1 LISRWQSKAAMT
13 DYADIDKVLSELR
26 HGHSCLLL
34 NENSA
39 GGMTGFVVVAAEHC
53 ESSHIAF
60 MARQARGLVCLA
72 MTPQR
77 CEELE
82 LPLMV
87 EGDDSMSPFTLSIE
101 AATGIDTGISAADR
115 ARTVRVAVDAAS
127 QPADL
132 VQPGHIFPIAAAVGG
147 VLTRTAPAEAAID
160 LTTLA
165 GLLPSAVFTE
175 VLDSEGAVAGAD
187 YLADFADRHELVV
200 GQVSDLVTYRL
211 ANQKTISAVRRG
223 RLESR
228 YGVFEVTAY
237 QDTTQGRVHLA
248 LTKGQIQSAT
258 PTLVRVHVTA
268 VFRDLVGTTL
278 DGHASWSFD
287 ASLKAIAE
295 SESGV
300 LVLLSKPETAEDL
313 LQGIDRLLGEP
324 EGDTLS
330 SQDAYNQIGMGA
342 QILRDLGVGQIRLM
356 GAPLTYNALAGFGLE
371 VVDFALPPDAPADH

>member
-1 LISRWQSKAAMT
+1 MT
-13 DYADIDKVLSELR
+13 EYADIDKVLSELR

-39 GGMTGFVVVAAEHC
+39 GGMTGFVMVAAEHC
-53 ESSHIAF
+53 EAEHIAF

-87 EGDDSMSPFTLSIE
+87 EGDDSLSPFTLSIE

-115 ARTVRVAVDAAS
+115 ARTVRVAVDASSQAS
-127 QPADL
+127 DL
-132 VQPGHIFPIAAAVGG
+132 VQPGHIFPIAAAAGG

-160 LTTLA
+160 LATLA
-165 GLLPSAVFTE
+165 GLLPSAVFAE
-175 VLDSEGAVAGAD
+175 VLDNNGAVADAD
-187 YLADFADRHELVV
+187 YLLGFADQHQLVV

-211 ANQKTISAVRRG
+211 ANQKTISPVRKG
-223 RLESR
+223 TLQTR
-228 YGVFEVTAY
+228 YGEFSATAY
-237 QDTTQGRVHLA
+237 QDTTQGRLHVA
-248 LTKGQIQSAT
+248 LTKGVIDAAK
-258 PTLVRVHVTA
+258 PTLVRVHVTS

-287 ASLKAIAE
+287 DSLKAIAE

-300 LVLLSKPETAEDL
+300 LVLLSKPEATDDL
-313 LQGIDRLLGEP
+313 LHDIDRLLGEP
-324 EGDTLS
+324 ERDKTGS
-330 SQDAYNQIGMGA
+330 PDAYNQIGMGA
-342 QILRDLGVGQIRLM
+342 QILRDLGVGQIRLL
-356 GAPLTYNALAGFGLE
+356 GAPLKYNALAGFGLE
-371 VVDFALPPDAPADH
+371 VVDFVTPPDAAESH

>member
-1 LISRWQSKAAMT
+1 MT
-13 DYADIDKVLSELR
+13 KYADIDKVLSELR

-39 GGMTGFVVVAAEHC
+39 GGMTGFVVVAGEPC
-53 ESSHIAF
+53 EPSHIAF

-127 QPADL
+127 QPVDL

-175 VLDSEGAVAGAD
+175 VLDGEGAVAGAD
-187 YLADFADRHELVV
+187 YLMDFADRHQLVV

-228 YGVFEVTAY
+228 YGVFDVTAY

-248 LTKGQIQSAT
+248 LTKGKVESAT

-324 EGDTLS
+324 EGETAS

-371 VVDFALPPDAPADH
+371 VVDFVLPPEAPADH

>member
-1 LISRWQSKAAMT
+1 MT

-324 EGDTLS
+324 EGDAVS

>member
-1 LISRWQSKAAMT
+1 
-13 DYADIDKVLSELR
+13 
-26 HGHSCLLL
+26 
-34 NENSA
+34 
-39 GGMTGFVVVAAEHC
+39 
-53 ESSHIAF
+53 
-60 MARQARGLVCLA
+60 
-72 MTPQR
+72 
-77 CEELE
+77 
-82 LPLMV
+82 
-87 EGDDSMSPFTLSIE
+87 
-101 AATGIDTGISAADR
+101 
-115 ARTVRVAVDAAS
+115 VAVDAAS

-132 VQPGHIFPIAAAVGG
+132 VQPGHIFPIAADVGG

-324 EGDTLS
+324 EGDTVS

>member
-1 LISRWQSKAAMT
+1 MT
-13 DYADIDKVLSELR
+13 EYADIGKLLSELR

-53 ESSHIAF
+53 EAQHIAF

-87 EGDDSMSPFTLSIE
+87 EGDDSLSPFTLSIE

-127 QPADL
+127 QASDL
-132 VQPGHIFPIAAAVGG
+132 VQPGHIFPIAAAAGG
-147 VLTRTAPAEAAID
+147 VLTRTAPAEAAMD
-160 LTTLA
+160 LATLA

-175 VLDSEGAVAGAD
+175 VLDNKGA
-187 YLADFADRHELVV
+187 LADAGYLTGFANQHQLVV
-200 GQVSDLVTYRL
+200 GLVSELVTYRL
-211 ANQKTISAVRRG
+211 ANQKTVRAVREGTLQTRH
-223 RLESR
+223 
-228 YGVFEVTAY
+228 GVFGATAY
-237 QDTTQGRVHLA
+237 QDTTQGRLHVA
-248 LTKGQIQSAT
+248 LTKGVIDAAK
-258 PTLVRVHVTA
+258 PTLVRVHVTS

-295 SESGV
+295 SEGGV
-300 LVLLSKPETAEDL
+300 LVLLSKPEATDDL
-313 LQGIDRLLGEP
+313 LHDIDRLSGAPASDKHGSL
-324 EGDTLS
+324 
-330 SQDAYNQIGMGA
+330 DAYNQIGMGA
-342 QILRDLGVGQIRLM
+342 QILRDLGVGQIRLL
-356 GAPLTYNALAGFGLE
+356 GAPLKYNALAGFGLE
-371 VVDFALPPDAPADH
+371 VVDFVAPPDAAESH

>member
-1 LISRWQSKAAMT
+1 MT

-87 EGDDSMSPFTLSIE
+87 ESDDSMSPFTLSIE

-187 YLADFADRHELVV
+187 YLADFADRHQLVV

-248 LTKGQIQSAT
+248 LTKGKVESAT

-278 DGHASWSFD
+278 DGYASWSFD

-324 EGDTLS
+324 EGETAS

-371 VVDFALPPDAPADH
+371 VVDFALPPEAPADH

>member
-1 LISRWQSKAAMT
+1 MT

-132 VQPGHIFPIAAAVGG
+132 VQPGHIFPIAADVGG

>member
-132 VQPGHIFPIAAAVGG
+132 VQPGHIFPIAADVGG

-324 EGDTLS
+324 EGDTVS

>member
-1 LISRWQSKAAMT
+1 MT
-13 DYADIDKVLSELR
+13 DYAEIDKVLSELR

-72 MTPQR
+72 LTPQR

-187 YLADFADRHELVV
+187 YLADFADRHQLVV

-248 LTKGQIQSAT
+248 LTKGKIQSAT

-324 EGDTLS
+324 EGDAAS
-330 SQDAYNQIGMGA
+330 SQDAYNEIGMGA
-342 QILRDLGVGQIRLM
+342 QILRDLGVGRIRLM

-371 VVDFALPPDAPADH
+371 VVDFALPPEAPADH

>member
-1 LISRWQSKAAMT
+1 MT

-187 YLADFADRHELVV
+187 YLVDFADRHELVV

-324 EGDTLS
+324 EGDTVS

>member
-1 LISRWQSKAAMT
+1 MT

-87 EGDDSMSPFTLSIE
+87 EGDDSMSHFTLSIE

-187 YLADFADRHELVV
+187 YLVDFADRHELVV

>member
-1 LISRWQSKAAMT
+1 MT
-13 DYADIDKVLSELR
+13 ECADIDKLLSELR

-53 ESSHIAF
+53 EAEHIAF

-87 EGDDSMSPFTLSIE
+87 EGDDSLSPFTLSIE

-115 ARTVRVAVDAAS
+115 ARTVRVAVDASSQAS
-127 QPADL
+127 DL
-132 VQPGHIFPIAAAVGG
+132 VQPGHIFPIAAAAGG
-147 VLTRTAPAEAAID
+147 VLTRTAPAEAAMD
-160 LTTLA
+160 LATLA
-165 GLLPSAVFTE
+165 GLLPSAVFAE
-175 VLDSEGAVAGAD
+175 VLDNDGAVADAE
-187 YLADFADRHELVV
+187 YLLGFADQHQLVV

-211 ANQKTISAVRRG
+211 ANQKTIRAVREG
-223 RLESR
+223 TLETRHGAFSA
-228 YGVFEVTAY
+228 TAY
-237 QDTTQGRVHLA
+237 QDTIQERLHVA
-248 LTKGQIQSAT
+248 LTKGVIDAAK
-258 PTLVRVHVTA
+258 PTLVRVHVTS

-300 LVLLSKPETAEDL
+300 LILLSKPEAIDDL
-313 LQGIDRLLGEP
+313 LYDIDRLLGEP
-324 EGDTLS
+324 ERDKAGS
-330 SQDAYNQIGMGA
+330 RDAYNQIGMGA
-342 QILRDLGVGQIRLM
+342 QILRDLGVGQISLL
-356 GAPLTYNALAGFGLE
+356 GVPLKYNALAGFGLE
-371 VVDFALPPDAPADH
+371 VVDFVTPPDAAESH

>member
-1 LISRWQSKAAMT
+1 MT

-72 MTPQR
+72 LTPQR

-160 LTTLA
+160 PTTLA

-187 YLADFADRHELVV
+187 YLTDFADRHELVV

-223 RLESR
+223 RLDSR

-248 LTKGQIQSAT
+248 LTKGKIQSAV

-324 EGDTLS
+324 EGDTAS
-330 SQDAYNQIGMGA
+330 SQDAYNEIGMGA

>member
-1 LISRWQSKAAMT
+1 MT

-187 YLADFADRHELVV
+187 YLVDFADRHELVV

-248 LTKGQIQSAT
+248 LTKGKIQSAT

-324 EGDTLS
+324 EGDTVS

>member
-1 LISRWQSKAAMT
+1 MT
-13 DYADIDKVLSELR
+13 KYADIDKVLSELR

-53 ESSHIAF
+53 EPSHIAF

-127 QPADL
+127 QPVDL

-175 VLDSEGAVAGAD
+175 VLDGEGAVAGAD
-187 YLADFADRHELVV
+187 YLMDFADRHQLVV

-228 YGVFEVTAY
+228 YGVFDVTAY

-248 LTKGQIQSAT
+248 LTKGEVESAT

-324 EGDTLS
+324 EGETAS

-371 VVDFALPPDAPADH
+371 VVDFVLPPEAPADH

>member
-1 LISRWQSKAAMT
+1 MT

-72 MTPQR
+72 LTPQR

-175 VLDSEGAVAGAD
+175 VLDSEGAVAAAD
-187 YLADFADRHELVV
+187 YLTDFADRHELVV

-223 RLESR
+223 RLDSR

-248 LTKGQIQSAT
+248 LTKGKIQSAA

-324 EGDTLS
+324 EGDTAS
-330 SQDAYNQIGMGA
+330 SQDAYNEIGMGA

-371 VVDFALPPDAPADH
+371 VVDFALPPEAPADH